1 MTTYHVYCDGIRFE
15 RASDAPYAT
24 GYGDDDG
31 IPVVRVWDCLR
42 GGWTITTGGLDRD
55 VVETLRTE
63 EWAAIQ
69 AHCGPR
75 PGCLRR

>member
-1 MTTYHVYCDGIRFE
+1 MTTIVASGIRFQLG
-15 RASDAPYAT
+15 SDAPYAT

-42 GGWTITTGGLDRD
+42 QGWTITTGGLPAA
-55 VVETLRTE
+55 VVETIRPE

-69 AHCGPR
+69 SHCGPR
-75 PGCLRR
+75 PGCRRQ